1 MKRFVISLFL
11 LAIIAATYI
20 AELSIIDK
28 KYDSVSREIK
38 LIELSAEQNDFDEM
52 KNGAEKLSKK
62 WKKDETVFTLFINH
76 SSVDEITC
84 SISRLGALSTEETAA
99 EFRSELECIKAGL
112 HHIRENE
119 KPQITNVF

>member
-1 MKRFVISLFL
+1 MKRFIVSLFL
-11 LAIIAATYI
+11 LLIIAATYI

-38 LIELSAEQNDFDEM
+38 LIEQSAAQNDFEGM
-52 KNGAEKLSKK
+52 KIAAEKLSKK
-62 WKKDETVFTLFINH
+62 WKKDETVFTLFITH

-84 SISRLGALSTEETAA
+84 GISRLSALSTEETAA

-119 KPQITNVF
+119 KPRTTNIF